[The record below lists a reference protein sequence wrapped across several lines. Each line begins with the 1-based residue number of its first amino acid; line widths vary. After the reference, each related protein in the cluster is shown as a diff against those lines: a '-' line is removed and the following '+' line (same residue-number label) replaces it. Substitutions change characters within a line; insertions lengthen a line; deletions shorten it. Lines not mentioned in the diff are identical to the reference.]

1 MKSSLCRYYLVYG
14 KKDILT
20 WTFLTAQVIFKKK
33 YSPET
38 RETIMKPSNHK
49 ETKMSKKW
57 QCTVC
62 GLTEQGVVP
71 PKTCSKCGVK
81 SDKFI
86 KIK

>member
-1 MKSSLCRYYLVYG
+1 
-14 KKDILT
+14 
-20 WTFLTAQVIFKKK
+20 
-33 YSPET
+33 
-38 RETIMKPSNHK
+38 MKPSNHK

-81 SDKFI
+81 SDRFI